1 MYGAAGVLPH
11 QILPITVDVG
21 CNTDATREDP
31 LYIGLRQNRVRGKE
45 YDSLLDELVA
55 GLRQRYGPSLLIH
68 WEDLSA
74 ANSFRTLARLQQQV
88 IFPPHHHLKVSPR
101 RPQPLTLHNEIL

>member
-1 MYGAAGVLPH
+1 MQPH

-21 CNTDATREDP
+21 CNTDSIREDP
-31 LYIGLRQNRVRGKE
+31 LYIGLRQRRVRGSA
-45 YDSLLDELVA
+45 YDSLMDELVT

-88 IFPPHHHLKVSPR
+88 QSAPTTLPSPLQKSFPM
-101 RPQPLTLHNEIL
+101 